1 MSPSSSSLSSTP
13 TPTTTTPIT
22 TNVFDVGKYTTL
34 LLSAEPNTCTTK
46 SSLSLPPPKPL
57 LIAIPDV
64 ADSFYS
70 QLIRH
75 IASHGFIVVAP
86 QLYTV
91 AGPDSTN
98 EIKSAVAITYWL
110 PSGLHK
116 VLPTHVQPNLTKIR
130 LSGHSCGG
138 KAAFALALGKVT
150 TPSLK
155 FSALIGI
162 DPVDGMDRGIHP
174 HQSSLTYLILKKNP
188 LFPPCAPKGI
198 NHEDFYKECCELAC
212 YFVAKDY
219 GHVDML
225 DDETKGIRGKTSYYL
240 CKKASLESP

>member
-1 MSPSSSSLSSTP
+1 MSSSSSSLSSTP

-64 ADSFYS
+64 AGEFPLLLLLASWLWLSSLQLFLLSTHPTYRFPRIHCCCSSVAQHSVPYNIEEKIKNSPDKDPDSA
-70 QLIRH
+70 L
-75 IASHGFIVVAP
+75 
-86 QLYTV
+86 LYTV
-91 AGPDSTN
+91 AGPDSTD

-138 KAAFALALGKVT
+138 KAAFALALGKT
-150 TPSLK
+150 LLM
-155 FSALIGI
+155 AW
-162 DPVDGMDRGIHP
+162 
-174 HQSSLTYLILKKNP
+174 
-188 LFPPCAPKGI
+188 
-198 NHEDFYKECCELAC
+198 
-212 YFVAKDY
+212 
-219 GHVDML
+219 
-225 DDETKGIRGKTSYYL
+225 TKGYTPTSPHL
-240 CKKASLESP
+240 HTSFL

>member
-34 LLSAEPNTCTTK
+34 LPSAEPNTCTTK

-64 ADSFYS
+64 AGEFPLLLLLHGYGYLLYDSFYS

-75 IASHGFIVVAP
+75 IASHGFIAVAP
-86 QLYTV
+86 QVPRALVVYAEVITEKPRSSPKISESEIKGKSPKGKRDLTKIKIKVLGSLSLSLEESRVNSKLEFIELYTV
-91 AGPDSTN
+91 AGPYSTV

-130 LSGHSCGG
+130 LSGHNCGG

-150 TPSLK
+150 TPSLN
-155 FSALIGI
+155 FQ
-162 DPVDGMDRGIHP
+162 P
-174 HQSSLTYLILKKNP
+174 
-188 LFPPCAPKGI
+188 
-198 NHEDFYKECCELAC
+198 
-212 YFVAKDY
+212 
-219 GHVDML
+219 
-225 DDETKGIRGKTSYYL
+225 
-240 CKKASLESP
+240 

>member
-1 MSPSSSSLSSTP
+1 MAVPALAHCLGPRIVAIVTSPSPSSLSS

-34 LLSAEPNTCTTK
+34 LLSAEPNTCTTTK

-64 ADSFYS
+64 AGEFPLLLLLHGYLLHNSFYS
-70 QLIRH
+70 QLIPH

-91 AGPDSTN
+91 AGPDSTD

-116 VLPTHVQPNLTKIR
+116 LLPTHVQPNLTKIR
-130 LSGHSCGG
+130 LSGHSRGG
-138 KAAFALALGKVT
+138 KAAFALALGKT
-150 TPSLK
+150 LLM
-155 FSALIGI
+155 AW
-162 DPVDGMDRGIHP
+162 
-174 HQSSLTYLILKKNP
+174 
-188 LFPPCAPKGI
+188 
-198 NHEDFYKECCELAC
+198 
-212 YFVAKDY
+212 
-219 GHVDML
+219 
-225 DDETKGIRGKTSYYL
+225 TKGNNSPLAPPPPPPPPPSPHLHTSFL
-240 CKKASLESP
+240 

>member
-64 ADSFYS
+64 AGEFPFLLLLASWLWLS
-70 QLIRH
+70 SLQLFLLSTHPTYRFPRIH
-75 IASHGFIVVAP
+75 CCCSS
-86 QLYTV
+86 V
-91 AGPDSTN
+91 AGPDSTD

-162 DPVDGMDRGIHP
+162 DPVDGMDKGIHP
-174 HQSSLTYLILKKNP
+174 HQSSLTYLIP
-188 LFPPCAPKGI
+188 LISTWRF
-198 NHEDFYKECCELAC
+198 
-212 YFVAKDY
+212 
-219 GHVDML
+219 
-225 DDETKGIRGKTSYYL
+225 
-240 CKKASLESP
+240 